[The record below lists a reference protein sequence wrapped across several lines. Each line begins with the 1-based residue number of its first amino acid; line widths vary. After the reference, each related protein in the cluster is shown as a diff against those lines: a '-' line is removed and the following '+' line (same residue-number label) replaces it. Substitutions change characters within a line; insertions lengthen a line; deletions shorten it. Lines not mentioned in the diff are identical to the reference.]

1 MDITIALEAEN
12 KCAFE
17 ISNYEK
23 EGMCVIDIEHDDKHV
38 HAIVCIEELKLALRK
53 LTTK

>member
-1 MDITIALEAEN
+1 MDVTIALETHN

-17 ISNYEK
+17 ISNCEK
-23 EGMCVIDIEHDDKHV
+23 EGMCIIDIEHDDKHV
-38 HAIVCIEELKLALRK
+38 HAIVSIEELKLALRK